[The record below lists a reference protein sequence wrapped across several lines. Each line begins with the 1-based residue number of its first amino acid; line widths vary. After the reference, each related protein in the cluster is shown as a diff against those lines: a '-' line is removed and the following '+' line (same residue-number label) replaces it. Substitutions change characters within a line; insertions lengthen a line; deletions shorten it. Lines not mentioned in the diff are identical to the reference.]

1 MGEGEGARDVSDEI
15 EDEDQMLGAQQAGAE
30 QPEKPDQVPLL
41 TLYLL
46 SLCQCTRH
54 FLRRYFS
61 QLITNYLTIAMA
73 SCRFALL
80 YAVSLR
86 SARCVCAATGA

>member
-41 TLYLL
+41 TTCLL
-46 SLCQCTRH
+46 SLCKCTWH
-54 FLRRYFS
+54 HISTY
-61 QLITNYLTIAMA
+61 
-73 SCRFALL
+73 
-80 YAVSLR
+80 
-86 SARCVCAATGA
+86 

>member
-41 TLYLL
+41 TLCIL
-46 SLCQCTRH
+46 SLCHCTWH
-54 FLRRYFS
+54 YICVLQPIAY
-61 QLITNYLTIAMA
+61 YLEIAMGI
-73 SCRFALL
+73 CLHLLMFAI
-80 YAVSLR
+80 SPS